1 MFWSP
6 LPFKRH
12 KCHDSFFRFTGELRL
27 AGSSNAS
34 ISPNKAVFGRLCKE
48 NGGSYHREAKTSKI
62 ALFLACR
69 VDFCKCESDVGKR
82 GLIGARF
89 KAGLAS
95 NRELFRGVGSSIH
108 FRYVG
113 SFKQVVYG
121 DIEVVM
127 SYFFLTVQCF
137 PLLCKTF
144 FQMLILLLTNGGNV
158 DTIVLEKLCDS
169 ERGITDEKAIC
180 SDPLHFDA
188 DRIVCGICCTVFCGE
203 G

>member
-121 DIEVVM
+121 DIEVVGNLDQ
-127 SYFFLTVQCF
+127 FVDPRF
-137 PLLCKTF
+137 PVTG
-144 FQMLILLLTNGGNV
+144 LI
-158 DTIVLEKLCDS
+158 
-169 ERGITDEKAIC
+169 A
-180 SDPLHFDA
+180 A
-188 DRIVCGICCTVFCGE
+188 DRVLISIQVNGE
-203 G
+203 SYLGDTP